1 METKICIY
9 CGRTLDLS
17 MLSEKAGTY
26 RCKDENDCLAYQ
38 TGDEEDDSIDHPDYI
53 SDIVKSSL
61 SDAAERVAV
70 YKQMK
75 NDQTML
81 DHTGEDS
88 KTAEE
93 TIAEFARLKSLIDGF
108 ASEYME
114 RDRFQFQYEEV
125 FQDEYRI
132 SFSDST
138 NNLNFIIK
146 IKNIP
151 GSRCLLTIA
160 RKLMAD
166 DKDSVFEEFI
176 FKSYPMNRQED
187 VVKDVSVILLILEEE
202 KELLPALFKEFR
214 MEVEARHYRDES

>member
-17 MLSEKAGTY
+17 MLLEKAGTY

-75 NDQTML
+75 NDQTMM
-81 DHTGEDS
+81 DRTGEDS

-108 ASEYME
+108 ASEYKE
-114 RDRFQFQYEEV
+114 RDRFQFQYEEA

-138 NNLNFIIK
+138 NNLIFIIK

-202 KELLPALFKEFR
+202 KDLLPALFNEFR
-214 MEVEARHYRDES
+214 MEVEARHCRGES

>member
-1 METKICIY
+1 
-9 CGRTLDLS
+9 

-151 GSRCLLTIA
+151 GSRCLLTVA

-202 KELLPALFKEFR
+202 KDLLPALFKEFR

>member
-38 TGDEEDDSIDHPDYI
+38 TGEEADDSIDHPDNI
-53 SDIVKSSL
+53 SDLVKASL

-70 YKQMK
+70 YKQAK
-75 NDQTML
+75 NHQTI
-81 DHTGEDS
+81 DRTGEDS
-88 KTAEE
+88 TKTAEE

-108 ASEYME
+108 ASEYKE
-114 RDRFQFQYEEV
+114 RDRFKFQYEETL
-125 FQDEYRI
+125 QNEYRI
-132 SFSDST
+132 SFNDSVD
-138 NNLNFIIK
+138 NNNIVIIL
-146 IKNIP
+146 KNIS
-151 GSRCLLTIA
+151 GSRCLLTVA

-166 DKDSVFEEFI
+166 DTDSVFEEFI

-187 VVKDVSVILLILEEE
+187 IVKDLSVILLILEEE
-202 KELLPALFKEFR
+202 KDLLPALFNEFR
-214 MEVEARHYRDES
+214 MEVEARHYHGES

>member
-1 METKICIY
+1 
-9 CGRTLDLS
+9 

-108 ASEYME
+108 ASEYKE
-114 RDRFQFQYEEV
+114 RDRFQFQYEEA

-151 GSRCLLTIA
+151 GSRCLLTVA

-176 FKSYPMNRQED
+176 FKSYSMNRQED

>member
-17 MLSEKAGTY
+17 MLSEKVGTY

-108 ASEYME
+108 ASEYKE
-114 RDRFQFQYEEV
+114 RDRFKFQYEV
-125 FQDEYRI
+125 TLQNEYRI
-132 SFSDST
+132 SFNDSVD
-138 NNLNFIIK
+138 NNNIVIIL
-146 IKNIP
+146 KNIS
-151 GSRCLLTIA
+151 GSRCLLTVA

-166 DKDSVFEEFI
+166 DTDSVFEEFI
-176 FKSYPMNRQED
+176 FKSYSMNRQED

>member
-1 METKICIY
+1 
-9 CGRTLDLS
+9 
-17 MLSEKAGTY
+17 
-26 RCKDENDCLAYQ
+26 
-38 TGDEEDDSIDHPDYI
+38 
-53 SDIVKSSL
+53 
-61 SDAAERVAV
+61 
-70 YKQMK
+70 MK
-75 NDQTML
+75 NDQTMM
-81 DHTGEDS
+81 DRTGEDS

-151 GSRCLLTIA
+151 GSRCLLTVA

-187 VVKDVSVILLILEEE
+187 VVKDASVILLILEEE
-202 KELLPALFKEFR
+202 KDLLPALFKEFR